1 MNAEIKRWG
10 NSAAIRLPAQLI
22 RALGL
27 SVDSPV
33 DMCLEDGRIVIEPIR
48 TPECRLE
55 SLLEASTADQ
65 FALEDEDREWLDASP
80 MGHEDAL

>member
-33 DMCLEDGRIVIEPIR
+33 DMRLEAGRIVIEPLQ
-48 TPECRLE
+48 TPEYGLG

-80 MGHEDAL
+80 IDREAAW

>member
-27 SVDSPV
+27 SVDSLV
-33 DMCLEDGRIVIEPIR
+33 DMHLKDNCIVIEPIQ
-48 TPECRLE
+48 TPEYGLE

-65 FALEDEDREWLDASP
+65 FALEDDDREWLDAP
-80 MGHEDAL
+80 PIGREDPL